1 MLNIHHLELFYYV
14 ARHGGIMEA
23 VRDHGQ
29 RRLPRAMLGRGRAG
43 VRGRTLIV
51 NLPGSRGAV
60 ADALAALLP
69 GLPHA
74 CLMLRGEGHLDDP
87 RGGAQVS

>member
-1 MLNIHHLELFYYV
+1 MDAVFDRE
-14 ARHGGIMEA
+14 APGIMEA

-43 VRGRTLIV
+43 VRGCTLIV

-60 ADALAALLP
+60 ADAMAALLP

-74 CLMLRGEGHLDDP
+74 CLMLRGEGHAEDP